1 MVLRNASR
9 SCCQQKLSAE
19 RLCFNYVIDSSGILN
34 TKTPRH
40 ETGTTIADRQLLTK
54 DSTHVVLEDKAL
66 VTSSVVSVEHDQP
79 QPRIKE
85 IIYQETLTAFHERPH
100 VVLETQCTN

>member
-1 MVLRNASR
+1 MLRGLAVTKTFCR
-9 SCCQQKLSAE
+9 EPPLH
-19 RLCFNYVIDSSGILN
+19 YVIDSSGILN